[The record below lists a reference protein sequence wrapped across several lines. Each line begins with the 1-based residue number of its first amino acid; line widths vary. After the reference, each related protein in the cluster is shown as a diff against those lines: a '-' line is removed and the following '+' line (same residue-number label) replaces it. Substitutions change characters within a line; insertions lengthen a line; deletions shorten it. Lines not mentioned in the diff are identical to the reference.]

1 MPEFSDFAIL
11 AGAMKLAYAVA
22 GIVMLVYVSRWLD
35 RRAEKALASED
46 VHGFGAALRLI
57 RTDATAAAIY
67 QGARFLAL
75 AVLLAALMGCGA
87 ASAGPVMPSKY
98 DASIKAA
105 AAKWWPQGPGW
116 KAWKAQLYQ
125 ESRLDPA
132 AVSPVGAAGL
142 AQMMPGTWAEVTR
155 ELRLGSLSPH
165 HEIAI
170 EAGAYYMAKLSR
182 AWSAPR
188 PALDRHRLAQASY
201 NAGTGNLLRAQAR
214 CGGAAL
220 YAEITPCLPAVTGNR
235 NAAETT
241 TYVER
246 IARYWAILEVGA

>member
-1 MPEFSDFAIL
+1 MPDISDFAIL
-11 AGAMKLAYAVA
+11 AGAMKLAYAML
-22 GIVMLVYVSRWLD
+22 GIIMLVYVSRWLD
-35 RRAEKALASED
+35 ARAARALARED
-46 VHGFGAALRLI
+46 VNGFGAALRLI
-57 RTDATAAAIY
+57 RTNAIAAAIY
-67 QGARFLAL
+67 QGARFLTL
-75 AVLLAALMGCGA
+75 GILLAALMGCA
-87 ASAGPVMPSKY
+87 PAVAGPAFPTRY
-98 DASIKAA
+98 DGAIKSA
-105 AAKWWPQGPGW
+105 AAKWWPAGPSW

-142 AQMMPGTWAEVTR
+142 AQFMPGTWGEVRR
-155 ELRLGSLSPH
+155 ELRFGALSPN

-201 NAGTGNLLRAQAR
+201 NAGTGNLLKAQAR
-214 CGGAAL
+214 CGGPPL
-220 YAEITPCLPAVTGNR
+220 YADIVACLPAVTGEHSR
-235 NAAETT
+235 ETL

-246 IARYWAILEVGA
+246 IARYWALLEAGA